1 MHQLNDIL
9 SCLVCEVNMVE
20 ISIPFAP
27 PPGSPDNP
35 VAFINDIY
43 LFTALE
49 AGQTFLAHY
58 NVMELTFNVTIDPAV
73 LMTKFQISTN
83 GETVDVKVQPEEIDT
98 ILNLTVIS
106 LIHTHIFYQTP
117 RSDYFP

>member
-1 MHQLNDIL
+1 
-9 SCLVCEVNMVE
+9 MVE
-20 ISIPFAP
+20 VSIPFAP

-35 VAFINDIY
+35 VAFINDID

-49 AGQTFLAHY
+49 AGQTLLAHY

-98 ILNLTVIS
+98 ILNLTVIY

-117 RSDYFP
+117 RSDNFP